1 MESWQSERWCLEDF
15 GPLWSSKP
23 LKTLLIHHLPLAGRE
38 AGGAACGSGS
48 CRNALWCPLGWAE
61 PRFWNGG
68 STRRLR
74 EQAYGCRGKDGGGW
88 LGSLGWTCAHTARFK
103 MQTQRGPI
111 QHSELCSGLSGSLD
125 GRGVWGEMGTCVYIW
140 LSPFAVHLK
149 LSQLHP
155 NTK

>member
-1 MESWQSERWCLEDF
+1 MESWRSERWRLEDF
-15 GPLWSSKP
+15 GPLWSCKP

-61 PRFWNGG
+61 PLYWNGG
-68 STRRLR
+68 SIRRLR
-74 EQAYGCRGKDGGGW
+74 EQAYGCGGKDGGGW
-88 LGSLGWTCAHTARFK
+88 LGSLGCTCAHTARFK
-103 MQTQRGPI
+103 MQTQQGPI
-111 QHSELCSGLSGSLD
+111 RAQGALLRVKRQPGWEGSL
-125 GRGVWGEMGTCVYIW
+125 GGNGCMCIYVAESLCC
-140 LSPFAVHLK
+140 SPK